1 MRNDS
6 SQVTLEELVFASKN
20 RQASDPRDHIYALIG
35 MVKGSRIVLFDPD
48 YSKPTTWVFQKAM
61 MHILESRQDLDFAI
75 FALNQALPYR
85 PSWCVDF
92 SRKDKLENMGA
103 QQLFRRYGTID
114 LGAATGQGPLELK
127 HNVEHGTLTLKG
139 TCVGKFSSK
148 QTLAIRTDSRSDK
161 VEQVS
166 LLLDQIRPLTHW
178 VRKSWEATFGAER
191 TCSKS
196 KAGDIWRLAA
206 NGRLIEEL
214 LGAISGAEHPFAAL
228 ADFEEMDVANFLQK
242 FDPASEST
250 FVIAWDAYLR
260 LVELCQDPL
269 CVFETDTGHVG
280 SGYARSVEGDI
291 VAILNGCKLPLVL
304 RPMDDGSFTLV
315 DAVYVDGIMNGE
327 FFGAR
332 ADRVEM
338 DFVLR

>member
-1 MRNDS
+1 MRNGS

-35 MVKGSRIVLFDPD
+35 LVKGSRIVLFDPD
-48 YSKPTTWVFQKAM
+48 YSKPTTWVFQKAL

-75 FALNQALPYR
+75 LALNQALPNQ

-92 SRKDKLENMGA
+92 SRKDKLEDMSA

-114 LGAATGQGPLELK
+114 AGAATSQGPLELK
-127 HNVEHGTLTLKG
+127 HNIEHGTLTLKG
-139 TCVGKFSSK
+139 TCVGKITST
-148 QTLAIRTDSRSDK
+148 QTLAVRTDSRSDK

-166 LLLDQIRPLTHW
+166 LLLDQMRPLTAW
-178 VRKSWEATFGAER
+178 VRNSWGVTSGADKA
-191 TCSKS
+191 CLKS
-196 KAGDIWRLAA
+196 KVGDIWRLAA

-214 LGAISGAEHPFAAL
+214 LGAIPGAEHPFAAL
-228 ADFEEMDVANFLQK
+228 ADFEEMDVADLLQK
-242 FDPASEST
+242 FDPASESN
-250 FVIAWDAYLR
+250 FVIGWDAYLR
-260 LVELCQDPL
+260 LVELCQDSL
-269 CVFETDTGHVG
+269 CVFQTDTGHVG

-291 VAILNGCKLPLVL
+291 VAILNGCKLPLVM
-304 RPMDDGSFTLV
+304 RPLDDGSFTLV

-327 FFGAR
+327 FFMAGEA
-332 ADRVEM
+332 RVEA